1 MVVGIGMD
9 LVEIGRIAEVLAHHG
24 SRFER
29 RVFTEGEV
37 RDCEARV
44 DRVRA
49 LAARFA
55 AKEACLKALGTGIA
69 EGLALRQVEV
79 LRHPSGRP
87 ELRLS
92 GAAEE
97 RARAMG
103 VRRMHVSLTHQ
114 DTVAGAFV
122 VLEG

>member
-1 MVVGIGMD
+1 MVVGVGLD
-9 LVEIGRIAEVLAHHG
+9 LVEIERIAHVLATHG
-24 SRFER
+24 GRFER
-29 RVFTEGEV
+29 RVFTAAEV
-37 RDCEARV
+37 RTCDARP

-55 AKEACLKALGTGIA
+55 AKEACLKALGTGMT

-79 LRHPSGRP
+79 VRNANGRP

-92 GAAEE
+92 GAAAD
-97 RARAMG
+97 RADALG

-114 DTVAGAFV
+114 DTVAGAVV